1 MCRDRL
7 PLALGITSPQIL
19 MSGQLAILI
28 TPAPTADPG
37 RSKPALAREATGLW
51 GTLALILLIVL
62 TGLALLAMLRR
73 SARLRAQANRSPKPT
88 EVVDAWAESG
98 KRMPPDPPYLHG
110 AEHRPDRPPPDA
122 PDTRGN
128 YEPPSTR

>member
-1 MCRDRL
+1 MHGSFI
-7 PLALGITSPQIL
+7 PLIAQQPTSEP
-19 MSGQLAILI
+19 S
-28 TPAPTADPG
+28 

-51 GTLALILLIVL
+51 GTFALILVVVL

-73 SARLRAQANRSPKPT
+73 SSRLRALANRAPKPT

-110 AEHRPDRPPPDA
+110 AEVRPDRPPPDS

-128 YEPPSTR
+128 YEPPTTR

>member
-1 MCRDRL
+1 
-7 PLALGITSPQIL
+7 
-19 MSGQLAILI
+19 MSGSLIILVTQQP
-28 TPAPTADPG
+28 TPEVG

-51 GTLALILLIVL
+51 GTLALILVIIL

-73 SARLRAQANRSPKPT
+73 SSRLRALANRSPKPT

-110 AEHRPDRPPPDA
+110 AEIRPDRPPPES

-128 YEPPSTR
+128 YEPPSPR